1 MIVNRYKDAGVDVNA
16 GYELVRRIKG
26 AVASTK
32 RPGYVGNIGG
42 FGGLFDLDSLGYDHP
57 VLVSGT
63 DGVGTKLMIA
73 QKMDKNDTVGI
84 DVVAM
89 CVNDVLTQGAEPLF
103 FLDYIAC
110 GHNDPALLASVVQG
124 VAEGCKQAGASLIG
138 GETAEMPDM
147 YAPDEYDLAGFT
159 VGVAEKDRLLSV
171 DTPQAGDVLLGLA
184 SSGVHSN
191 GFSLVRKILFKDHD
205 VKLTDKPAELKG
217 KSVGESLLA
226 ATRIYI
232 KSVLPLIKQGLVHGV
247 AHITGGGLIE
257 NVPRMFNDDLRAEI
271 AAGSWEVL
279 DIFNYLKQVG
289 NLSDDDCWQTFNMGL
304 GMILAVPAD
313 KKEEAKQLL
322 LASSEKVFEV
332 GHLSERTDGEKIII
346 K

>member
-1 MIVNRYKDAGVDVNA
+1 MNRYKDAGVDVNA

-89 CVNDVLTQGAEPLF
+89 CVNDVLAQGAEPLF

-226 ATRIYI
+226 PTRIYI

-322 LASSEKVFEV
+322 LASGEKVFEV
-332 GHLSERTDGEKIII
+332 GDLSERTDGEKIII

>member
-1 MIVNRYKDAGVDVNA
+1 MIVNCYKDAGVDVNA

-89 CVNDVLTQGAEPLF
+89 CVNDVLAQGAEPLF

-271 AAGSWEVL
+271 AAGSWEVP
-279 DIFNYLKQVG
+279 DIFSYLKQVG

>member
-1 MIVNRYKDAGVDVNA
+1 MNRYKDAGVDVNA

-42 FGGLFDLDSLGYDHP
+42 FGGLFDLDSLGYKHP

-73 QKMDKNDTVGI
+73 QKMGKNDTVGI

-89 CVNDVLTQGAEPLF
+89 CVNDVLAQGAEPLF

-110 GHNDPALLASVVQG
+110 GHNDPALLAEVVQG
-124 VAEGCKQAGASLIG
+124 VAEGCKQSGSSLIG

-147 YAPDEYDLAGFT
+147 YAADEYDLAGFT

-171 DTPQAGDVLLGLA
+171 DTPQEGDVLLGLA
-184 SSGVHSN
+184 STGVHSN

-205 VKLTDKPAELKG
+205 VDLNDKPEELKG

-226 ATRIYI
+226 PTKIYV
-232 KSVLPLIKQGLVHGV
+232 KEVLPLIRQDLVHGV

-257 NVPRMFNDDLRAEI
+257 NVPRMFNDGLQAQI
-271 AAGSWEVL
+271 TAGSWDVP
-279 DIFNYLKQVG
+279 DIFNYLRKLG
-289 NLSDDDCWQTFNMGL
+289 DLSDEDCYQTFNMGV
-304 GMILAVPAD
+304 GMILAVPA
-313 KKEEAKQLL
+313 EAKADAIRELQ
-322 LASSEKVFEV
+322 AAGEKVFEV
-332 GHLSERTDGEKIII
+332 GKLVKRSEGAEKVVI

>member
-1 MIVNRYKDAGVDVNA
+1 MNRYKDAGVDVNA

-42 FGGLFDLDSLGYDHP
+42 FGGLFDLDSLGYEHP

-73 QKMDKNDTVGI
+73 QKMGKNDTVGI

-89 CVNDVLTQGAEPLF
+89 CVNDVLAQGAEPLF

-124 VAEGCKQAGASLIG
+124 VAEGCRQAGASLIG

-191 GFSLVRKILFKDHD
+191 GFSLVRKILFKDHE
-205 VKLTDKPAELKG
+205 VKLTDKPEELEG

-226 ATRIYI
+226 PTRIYI

-257 NVPRMFNDDLRAEI
+257 NVPRMFGDGLQARI
-271 AAGSWEVL
+271 AAGSWEVPAV
-279 DIFNYLKQVG
+279 FSYLKQLG
-289 NLSDDDCWQTFNMGL
+289 DLSDEDCWQTFNMGL
-304 GMILAVPAD
+304 GMILAVPAA
-313 KKEEAKQLL
+313 KKAQAVKQLEEAG
-322 LASSEKVFEV
+322 EKVFEV
-332 GHLSERTDGEKIII
+332 GQLADRAAGEKIVIE
-346 K
+346 

>member
-89 CVNDVLTQGAEPLF
+89 CVNDVLAQGAEPLF

-110 GHNDPALLASVVQG
+110 GHNDPTLLASVVQG

-217 KSVGESLLA
+217 KSVGESLLVP
-226 ATRIYI
+226 TRIYI
-232 KSVLPLIKQGLVHGV
+232 KSVLPLIQQGLVHGV
-247 AHITGGGLIE
+247 AHITGGGFIE
-257 NVPRMFNDDLRAEI
+257 NVPRMFNDGLRAKI
-271 AAGSWEVL
+271 SAGSWEIP

-322 LASSEKVFEV
+322 LASGEKVFEV
-332 GHLSERTDGEKIII
+332 GRLSERTDGEKIII

>member
-26 AVASTK
+26 AVALTK

-89 CVNDVLTQGAEPLF
+89 CVNDVLAQGAEPLF

-110 GHNDPALLASVVQG
+110 GHNDPVLLASVVQG

-205 VKLTDKPAELKG
+205 VKLTDTPAELKG
-217 KSVGESLLA
+217 KSVGESLLEP
-226 ATRIYI
+226 TRIYI

-257 NVPRMFNDDLRAEI
+257 NVPRMFNDSLRAEI
-271 AAGSWEVL
+271 TAGSWEVP

-313 KKEEAKQLL
+313 KQEEAKQLFMENG
-322 LASSEKVFEV
+322 EKVFEV
-332 GHLSERTDGEKIII
+332 GRLSERTDGEKIII

>member
-1 MIVNRYKDAGVDVNA
+1 MNRYKDAGVDVNA

-42 FGGLFDLDSLGYDHP
+42 FGGLFDLDSLGYKHP

-73 QKMDKNDTVGI
+73 QKMGKNDTVGI

-89 CVNDVLTQGAEPLF
+89 CVNDVLAQGAEPLF

-110 GHNDPALLASVVQG
+110 GHNDPALLAEVVQG
-124 VAEGCKQAGASLIG
+124 VAEGCKQSGSSLIG

-147 YAPDEYDLAGFT
+147 YAADEYDLAGFT
-159 VGVAEKDRLLSV
+159 VGVAEKDHLLSV
-171 DTPQAGDVLLGLA
+171 DTPQEGDILLGLA
-184 SSGVHSN
+184 STGVHSN

-205 VKLTDKPAELKG
+205 VDLNDKPEELKG

-226 ATRIYI
+226 PTKIYV
-232 KSVLPLIKQGLVHGV
+232 KEVLPLIRQDLVHGV

-257 NVPRMFNDDLRAEI
+257 NVPRMFNDGLQAQI
-271 AAGSWEVL
+271 TAGSWDVP
-279 DIFNYLKQVG
+279 DIFNYLRKLG
-289 NLSDDDCWQTFNMGL
+289 DLSDEDCCQTFNMGV
-304 GMILAVPAD
+304 GMILAVPA
-313 KKEEAKQLL
+313 EAKADAIRELQ
-322 LASSEKVFEV
+322 AAGEKVFEV
-332 GHLSERTDGEKIII
+332 GKLVKRPEGAEKVRI

>member
-1 MIVNRYKDAGVDVNA
+1 MNRYKDAGVDVNA

-42 FGGLFDLDSLGYDHP
+42 FGGLFDLDSLGYKHP

-73 QKMDKNDTVGI
+73 QKMGKNDTVGI

-89 CVNDVLTQGAEPLF
+89 CVNDVLAQGAEPLF

-110 GHNDPALLASVVQG
+110 GHNDPALLAEVVQG
-124 VAEGCKQAGASLIG
+124 VAEGCKQSGSSLIG

-147 YAPDEYDLAGFT
+147 YAADEYDLAGFT

-171 DTPQAGDVLLGLA
+171 DTPQEGDVLLGLA
-184 SSGVHSN
+184 STGVHSN

-205 VKLTDKPAELKG
+205 VDLNDKPEELKG
-217 KSVGESLLA
+217 KSVGEILLA
-226 ATRIYI
+226 PTKIYV
-232 KSVLPLIKQGLVHGV
+232 KEVLPLIRQDLVHGV

-257 NVPRMFNDDLRAEI
+257 NVPRMFNDGLQAQI
-271 AAGSWEVL
+271 TAGSWDVP
-279 DIFNYLKQVG
+279 DIFNYLRKLG
-289 NLSDDDCWQTFNMGL
+289 DLSDEDCYQTFNMGV
-304 GMILAVPAD
+304 GMILAVPA
-313 KKEEAKQLL
+313 EAKADAIRELQ
-322 LASSEKVFEV
+322 AAGEKVFEV
-332 GHLSERTDGEKIII
+332 GKLVKRSEGAEKVVI

>member
-89 CVNDVLTQGAEPLF
+89 CVNDVLAQGAEPLF

-226 ATRIYI
+226 PTRIYI

-322 LASSEKVFEV
+322 LASGEKVFEV
-332 GHLSERTDGEKIII
+332 GYLSERTDGEKIII

>member
-1 MIVNRYKDAGVDVNA
+1 MNRYKDAGVDVNA
-16 GYELVRRIKG
+16 GYDLVHRIKG

-42 FGGLFDLDSLGYDHP
+42 FGGLFDLDSLGYKHP

-73 QKMDKNDTVGI
+73 QKMGKNDTVGI

-89 CVNDVLTQGAEPLF
+89 CVNDVLAQGAEPLF

-110 GHNDPALLASVVQG
+110 GHNEPAKLAKVVQG

-147 YAPDEYDLAGFT
+147 YASDEYDLAGFT
-159 VGVAEKDRLLSV
+159 VGVAEKDSLLSV
-171 DTPQAGDVLLGLA
+171 DIPQEGDILLGLA

-191 GFSLVRKILFKDHD
+191 GFSLVRKILFKDNNK
-205 VKLTDKPAELKG
+205 KLSDKPEELDG
-217 KSVGESLLA
+217 KSIGEALLVP
-226 ATRIYI
+226 TKIYI
-232 KSVLPLIKQGLVHGV
+232 KSVLPLIKENLVHGV

-257 NVPRMFNDDLRAEI
+257 NVPRMFNDDLQAVI
-271 AAGSWEVL
+271 KSDSWKEL
-279 DIFNYLKQVG
+279 PIFTYLKKVG
-289 NLSDDDCWQTFNMGL
+289 KLSQEDCWQTFNMGI
-304 GMILAVPAD
+304 GMILAIPKEKAD
-313 KKEEAKQLL
+313 QAKTKL
-322 LASSEKVFEV
+322 ENYGETVYEV
-332 GHLSERTDGEKIII
+332 GSLQKREGNAEKIVIE
-346 K
+346 

>member
-1 MIVNRYKDAGVDVNA
+1 MNRYKDAGVDVNA

-42 FGGLFDLDSLGYDHP
+42 FGGLFDLDSLGYKHP

-73 QKMDKNDTVGI
+73 QKMGKNDTVGI

-89 CVNDVLTQGAEPLF
+89 CVNDVLAQGAEPLF

-110 GHNDPALLASVVQG
+110 GHNDPALLAEVVQG
-124 VAEGCKQAGASLIG
+124 VAEGCKQSGSSLIG

-147 YAPDEYDLAGFT
+147 YAADEYDLAGFT

-171 DTPQAGDVLLGLA
+171 DTPQEGDILLGLA
-184 SSGVHSN
+184 STGVHSN

-205 VKLTDKPAELKG
+205 VDLNDKPEELKG

-226 ATRIYI
+226 PTKIYV
-232 KSVLPLIKQGLVHGV
+232 KEVLPLIRQDLVHGV

-257 NVPRMFNDDLRAEI
+257 NVPRMFNDGLQAQI
-271 AAGSWEVL
+271 TAGSWDIP
-279 DIFNYLKQVG
+279 DIFNYLRKLG
-289 NLSDDDCWQTFNMGL
+289 DLSDEDCYQTFNMGV
-304 GMILAVPAD
+304 GMILAVPA
-313 KKEEAKQLL
+313 EAKADAIRELQ
-322 LASSEKVFEV
+322 AAGEKVFEV
-332 GHLSERTDGEKIII
+332 GKLVKRSEGAEKVVN

>member
-89 CVNDVLTQGAEPLF
+89 CVNDVLAQGAEPLF

-191 GFSLVRKILFKDHD
+191 GFSLVRKILFNDHD

-226 ATRIYI
+226 PTRIYI

-257 NVPRMFNDDLRAEI
+257 NVPRMFNDGLRAEI
-271 AAGSWEVL
+271 SAGSWEVP

-322 LASSEKVFEV
+322 LACGEKVFEV
-332 GHLSERTDGEKIII
+332 GYLSERTDGEKIII

>member
-1 MIVNRYKDAGVDVNA
+1 MNRYKDAGVDVNA

-42 FGGLFDLDSLGYDHP
+42 FGGLFYLDSLGYQHP

-73 QKMDKNDTVGI
+73 QKMGKNDTVGI

-89 CVNDVLTQGAEPLF
+89 CVNDVLAQGAEPLF

-110 GHNDPALLASVVQG
+110 GHNDPALLAEVVSG
-124 VAEGCKQAGASLIG
+124 VAEGCRQAGCSLIG

-147 YAPDEYDLAGFT
+147 YAADEYDLAGFT
-159 VGVAEKDRLLSV
+159 VGVAEKDRLLSQS
-171 DTPQAGDVLLGLA
+171 TPQAGDVLLGLA
-184 SSGVHSN
+184 STGVHSN
-191 GFSLVRKILFKDHD
+191 GFSLVRKILFKDHA
-205 VKLTDKPAELKG
+205 VKLTDQPAALNG
-217 KSVGESLLA
+217 KTVGEALLA
-226 ATRIYI
+226 PTRIYI
-232 KSVLPLIKQGLVHGV
+232 KSVLPAIKQGLVHGV

-257 NVPRMFNDDLRAEI
+257 NVPRMFTDDLQAEI
-271 AAGSWEVL
+271 HAGTWEVP
-279 DIFNYLKQVG
+279 DVFKYLQEIG
-289 NLSDDDCWQTFNMGL
+289 GLSLEDCWQTFNMGL
-304 GMILAVPAD
+304 GMILAVPAEQ
-313 KKEEAKQLL
+313 KEAAKQA
-322 LASSEKVFEV
+322 LAAKGEKVFEV
-332 GHLSERTDGEKIII
+332 GQLQKRAEGSEKVVI

>member
-1 MIVNRYKDAGVDVNA
+1 MIVNCYKDAGVDVNA

-89 CVNDVLTQGAEPLF
+89 CVNDVLAQGAEPLF

-171 DTPQAGDVLLGLA
+171 GTPQAGDVLLGLA

-271 AAGSWEVL
+271 AAGSWEVP
-279 DIFNYLKQVG
+279 DIFSYLKQVG

-322 LASSEKVFEV
+322 LASGEKVFEV

>member
-1 MIVNRYKDAGVDVNA
+1 MIVNRYKNAGVDVNA

-89 CVNDVLTQGAEPLF
+89 CVNDVLAQGAEPLF

-110 GHNDPALLASVVQG
+110 GHNDPILLASVVQG

-217 KSVGESLLA
+217 KSVGESLLVP
-226 ATRIYI
+226 TRIYI
-232 KSVLPLIKQGLVHGV
+232 KSVLPLIQQGLVHGV
-247 AHITGGGLIE
+247 AHITGGGFIE
-257 NVPRMFNDDLRAEI
+257 NVPRMFNDGLRAKI
-271 AAGSWEVL
+271 SAGSWEIP

-322 LASSEKVFEV
+322 LASGEKVFEV
-332 GHLSERTDGEKIII
+332 GRLSERTDGEKIII

>member
-1 MIVNRYKDAGVDVNA
+1 MNRYKDAGVDVNA

-42 FGGLFDLDSLGYDHP
+42 FGGLFDLDSLGYKHP

-73 QKMDKNDTVGI
+73 QKMGKNDTVGI

-89 CVNDVLTQGAEPLF
+89 CVNDVLAQGAEPLF

-110 GHNDPALLASVVQG
+110 GHNDPALLAEVVQG
-124 VAEGCKQAGASLIG
+124 VAEGCKQSGSSLIG

-147 YAPDEYDLAGFT
+147 YAADEYDLAGFT

-171 DTPQAGDVLLGLA
+171 DTPQEGDVLLGLA
-184 SSGVHSN
+184 STGVHSN

-205 VKLTDKPAELKG
+205 VDLNDKPEELKG

-226 ATRIYI
+226 PTKIYV
-232 KSVLPLIKQGLVHGV
+232 KEVLPLIRQDLVHGV

-257 NVPRMFNDDLRAEI
+257 NVPRMFNDGLQAQI
-271 AAGSWEVL
+271 TAGSWDVP
-279 DIFNYLKQVG
+279 DIFNYLRKLG
-289 NLSDDDCWQTFNMGL
+289 DLSDEDCYQTFNMGV
-304 GMILAVPAD
+304 GMILAVPA
-313 KKEEAKQLL
+313 EAKADAIRELQ
-322 LASSEKVFEV
+322 AAGEKVFEV
-332 GHLSERTDGEKIII
+332 GKLVKRPEGGEKVVI

>member
-89 CVNDVLTQGAEPLF
+89 CVNDVLAQGAEPLF

-226 ATRIYI
+226 PTRIYI

-322 LASSEKVFEV
+322 LASGEKVFEV
-332 GHLSERTDGEKIII
+332 GDLSERTDGEKIII

>member
-1 MIVNRYKDAGVDVNA
+1 MNRYKDAGVDVNA

-42 FGGLFDLDSLGYDHP
+42 FGGLFDLDSLGYKHP

-73 QKMDKNDTVGI
+73 QKMGKNDTVGI

-89 CVNDVLTQGAEPLF
+89 CVNDVLAQGAEPLF

-110 GHNDPALLASVVQG
+110 GHNDPALLAEVVQG
-124 VAEGCKQAGASLIG
+124 VAEGCKQSGSSLIG

-147 YAPDEYDLAGFT
+147 YAADEYDLAGFT

-171 DTPQAGDVLLGLA
+171 DTPQEGDILLGLA
-184 SSGVHSN
+184 STGVHSN

-205 VKLTDKPAELKG
+205 VDLNDKPEELKG

-226 ATRIYI
+226 PTKIYV
-232 KSVLPLIKQGLVHGV
+232 KEVLPLIRQDLVHGV

-257 NVPRMFNDDLRAEI
+257 NVPRMFNDGLQAQI
-271 AAGSWEVL
+271 TAGSWDVP
-279 DIFNYLKQVG
+279 DIFNYLRKLG
-289 NLSDDDCWQTFNMGL
+289 DLSDEDCYQTFNMGV
-304 GMILAVPAD
+304 GMILAVPA
-313 KKEEAKQLL
+313 EAKADAIRELQ
-322 LASSEKVFEV
+322 AAGEKVFEV
-332 GHLSERTDGEKIII
+332 GKLVKRSEGAEKVVI

>member
-1 MIVNRYKDAGVDVNA
+1 MNCYKDAGVDVNA

-89 CVNDVLTQGAEPLF
+89 CVNDVLAQGAEPLF

-271 AAGSWEVL
+271 AAGSWEVP
-279 DIFNYLKQVG
+279 DIFSYLKQVG

>member
-1 MIVNRYKDAGVDVNA
+1 MNRYKDAGVDVNA

-89 CVNDVLTQGAEPLF
+89 CVNDVLAQGAEPLF

-205 VKLTDKPAELKG
+205 VKLTDTPAELKG

-226 ATRIYI
+226 PTRIYI

-257 NVPRMFNDDLRAEI
+257 NVPRMFNDGLVAEI
-271 AAGSWEVL
+271 TAGSWEVP
-279 DIFNYLKQVG
+279 DVFNYLKQVG

-313 KKEEAKQLL
+313 KKEEAKRLL
-322 LASSEKVFEV
+322 LESGEKVFEV
-332 GHLSERTDGEKIII
+332 GRLSQRTDGEKIII

>member
-89 CVNDVLTQGAEPLF
+89 CVNDVLAQGAEPLF

-159 VGVAEKDRLLSV
+159 VGVAEKDRLLSI

-205 VKLTDKPAELKG
+205 VKLTDTPAELKG

-226 ATRIYI
+226 PTRIYI

-257 NVPRMFNDDLRAEI
+257 NVPRMFNDGLVAEI
-271 AAGSWEVL
+271 TAGSWEVP
-279 DIFNYLKQVG
+279 DVFNFLKQVG

-322 LASSEKVFEV
+322 LESGEKVFEV
-332 GHLSERTDGEKIII
+332 GRLSQRTDGEKIII

>member
-89 CVNDVLTQGAEPLF
+89 CVNDVLAQGAEPLF

-226 ATRIYI
+226 PTRIYI

-257 NVPRMFNDDLRAEI
+257 NVPRIFNDDLRAEI
-271 AAGSWEVL
+271 AAGSWEVP